1 MSAEHSRQ
9 ITDIFKWLAYGA
21 VMICCF
27 ILSSTYL
34 EVRENIKSI
43 QEKTQSIESRVIR
56 MEYELK
62 LK

>member
-1 MSAEHSRQ
+1 MSTTQSQQ

-43 QEKTQSIESRVIR
+43 QEKVQSIESRVIR

>member
-1 MSAEHSRQ
+1 MSAEQSKQ

-34 EVRENIKSI
+34 EVKENIQNISDKV
-43 QEKTQSIESRVIR
+43 QSIESRVIR

>member
-1 MSAEHSRQ
+1 MSAQQSQQ

-34 EVRENIKSI
+34 EVKENIKSI